1 MLKAN
6 EKDKMKKDSS
16 LMFCLVEKVNLK
28 KWIWRNLREIFD
40 CLDGMIDGK
49 KKERKFIKVYEWYDR
64 YSW

>member
-28 KWIWRNLREIFD
+28 K
-40 CLDGMIDGK
+40 
-49 KKERKFIKVYEWYDR
+49 
-64 YSW
+64 